1 MLLRVGGLLVISG
14 LILALVVGSTFA
26 AVGAVLILFG
36 GIVLGLAM
44 EPVLAEEN
52 LHREVATPPTD
63 SEHGHVAV

>member
-63 SEHGHVAV
+63 SEHGDVAV